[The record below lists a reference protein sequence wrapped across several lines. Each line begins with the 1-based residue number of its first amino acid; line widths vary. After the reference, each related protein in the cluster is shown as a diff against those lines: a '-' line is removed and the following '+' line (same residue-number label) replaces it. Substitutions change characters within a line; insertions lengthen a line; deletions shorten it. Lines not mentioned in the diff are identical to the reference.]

1 MANVLVVALSVVV
14 TVTFTAADLPR
25 WAPVWQLNRST
36 AANVC
41 NRSGYIDYL
50 PMGGDLGEFG
60 MVNFD
65 WSNNRATWMRNN
77 TCEQDLIAQ
86 CKITKASSARH
97 PGPETK
103 TLVYRGGE
111 MSLNYMADQIAV
123 MGDLARNPHDMTFAY
138 KGFFVAY
145 NNGTTWVCKA
155 GHCFNQLIW
164 DFRNESARDYYVN
177 TVVGSEQFGIRN
189 PVVSGMFFDD
199 IGSLGLEL
207 PGLLADLQWSA
218 REVHDWN
225 VGANATVAAARAL
238 MHEHDALNWQELHP
252 MTAPE
257 QSTCARGG
265 GAGPGGVGQ
274 PETFRGLE
282 ALCGGGGVD
291 GVPLFM
297 HVYPGRGIQ
306 RNLTDCLPDCP
317 KMPDADQII
326 AAFLLARG
334 AYAWLGYEYNGCANA
349 IDSPY
354 KNQGGMNYWAPSL
367 WSDVMAEDFGQP
379 AGGCKE
385 SSPGVFERTY
395 KNGQTVSLDCNTWEA
410 TFDRSIETVR

>member
-1 MANVLVVALSVVV
+1 MAAVLSALLLAAA
-14 TVTFTAADLPR
+14 TADLPN

-41 NRSGYIDYL
+41 NRSGWIDYL

-60 MVNFD
+60 LVNYD
-65 WSNNRATWMRNN
+65 WSNNRANWMHNN
-77 TCEQDLIAQ
+77 SCEQDLIAQ

-123 MGDLARNPHDMTFAY
+123 MGDLATNPHDTTSEY

-155 GHCFNQLIW
+155 GHCSNQLIW
-164 DFRNESARDYYVN
+164 DFRNSSARDYYVN
-177 TVVGSEQFGIRN
+177 TVVGSREFGIQN

-199 IGSLGLEL
+199 IGSFGLEL
-207 PGLLADLQWSA
+207 PGLLADLKWTPQ
-218 REVHDWN
+218 EVHDWN

-238 MHEHDALNWQELHP
+238 MHKHDALNWQELHP
-252 MTAPE
+252 MTAPQ
-257 QSTCARGG
+257 QSTCAKGG
-265 GAGPGGVGQ
+265 GPGPGGVGA

-282 ALCGGGGVD
+282 SLCGGNDVHD
-291 GVPLFM
+291 VPLFL
-297 HVYPGRGIQ
+297 HVYPGRGVQ
-306 RNLTDCLPDCP
+306 HNLTNCLPDCP

-334 AYAWLGYEYNGCANA
+334 
-349 IDSPY
+349 
-354 KNQGGMNYWAPSL
+354 
-367 WSDVMAEDFGQP
+367 DFG
-379 AGGCKE
+379 AYYYRVHVH
-385 SSPGVFERTY
+385 SPPSPLHVVLCPWRTAAH
-395 KNGQTVSLDCNTWEA
+395 C
-410 TFDRSIETVR
+410 